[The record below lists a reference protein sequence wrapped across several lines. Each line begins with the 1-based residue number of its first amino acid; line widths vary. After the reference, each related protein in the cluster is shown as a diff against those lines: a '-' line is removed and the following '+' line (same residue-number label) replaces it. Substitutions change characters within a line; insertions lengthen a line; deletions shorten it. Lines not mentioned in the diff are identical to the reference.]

1 MMSYSYTLT
10 ETFSITHAR
19 HIASRLAGDMRLMN
33 AYYDYPSLSSID
45 DYLEE
50 IAQLLAKGY
59 LATFEIGFKRD
70 GERRVFSLFYE
81 VLVDGTLSDSRSGG
95 VPAGHDVA
103 GAEYLNYVT
112 YSDKWWTEL
121 SDTQRADFKKTLPI
135 QRTNG
140 PAPVDGNGRWVAEER
155 TYGSGGAGVR
165 RRRFEPW

>member
-1 MMSYSYTLT
+1 MSYSYTLS

-50 IAQLLAKGY
+50 IAELLAKGY

-70 GERRVFSLFYE
+70 GRRVFSLRYE
-81 VLVDGTLSDSRSGG
+81 VLADGTLSDSRSGG
-95 VPAGHDVA
+95 VPAGHDVS
-103 GAEYLNYVT
+103 GAEHLNYVT
-112 YSDKWWTEL
+112 YSTKWSLL
-121 SDTQRADFKKTLPI
+121 SEDERAAFKETLPVH
-135 QRTNG
+135 RSYG
-140 PAPVDGNGRWVAEER
+140 PEPTDGNGRWVAEDR
-155 TYGSGGAGVR
+155 TYASGGAGVR

>member
-1 MMSYSYTLT
+1 MSYSYTLT

-45 DYLEE
+45 NYLEE

-70 GERRVFSLFYE
+70 GRRVFSLRYE
-81 VLVDGTLSDSRSGG
+81 VQADGTLSDSRSGG
-95 VPAGHDVA
+95 VPAGCDVD
-103 GAEYLNYVT
+103 GASAFNYLTHSAAWFLLPDYER
-112 YSDKWWTEL
+112 DAFE
-121 SDTQRADFKKTLPI
+121 QTLPI
-135 QRTNG
+135 QRTPG
-140 PAPVDGNGRWVAEER
+140 PEPVDGDGRWVAEER
-155 TYGSGGAGVR
+155 TYASGGAGVR